1 MTAEELIQ
9 RAKDFSEK
17 NNVPITKNQFEGTV
31 DDPVPPLPYMVY
43 LTPHALHDKP
53 YGKNT
58 AFADWSRYGGHN
70 QSAVP
75 GHL

>member
-43 LTPHALHDKP
+43 FTPWRMMKN
-53 YGKNT
+53 GK
-58 AFADWSRYGGHN
+58 DWRRRLKWKCCRMWSMTHIWPR
-70 QSAVP
+70 
-75 GHL
+75 

>member
-43 LTPHALHDKP
+43 LTHHMKREEGQTD
-53 YGKNT
+53 
-58 AFADWSRYGGHN
+58 
-70 QSAVP
+70 
-75 GHL
+75 